1 MERPPRVDAFFRSP
15 ELARYRRE
23 LALWVAHESSNED
36 ALWHASVAA
45 CEAARHAGV
54 PPEQLLVA
62 VRTPVPHGFVLSAT
76 DARSRQEQEREHR
89 RICGINL
96 LLRACFEQ
104 TESRLGP

>member
-1 MERPPRVDAFFRSP
+1 MERPPKVDAFFHSP
-15 ELARYRRE
+15 ELAQYRRE
-23 LALWVAHESSNED
+23 LALWVAHESPDED

-62 VRTPVPHGFVLSAT
+62 VRTPAPHGLGFLAT

-89 RICGINL
+89 RIRGINL
-96 LLRACFEQ
+96 LLRACYEQ
-104 TESRLGP
+104 TESHVGP